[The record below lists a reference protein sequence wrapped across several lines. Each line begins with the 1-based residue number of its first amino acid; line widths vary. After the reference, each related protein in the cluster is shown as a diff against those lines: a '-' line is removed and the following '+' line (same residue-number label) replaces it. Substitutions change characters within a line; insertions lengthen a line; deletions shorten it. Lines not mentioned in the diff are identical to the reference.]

1 MRVGIAAR
9 QETILP
15 PTLPLQS
22 MGFAALD
29 KKWQDRWEKA
39 GTYEAIEDPARP
51 KYYVLDMFPYP
62 SGAGLHVGHPLGY
75 IATDIV
81 ARYKRHQG
89 YAVLHPMGFDAF
101 GLPAETYALRTGIHP
116 AITTEQNIARYT
128 AQLRRIGLGY
138 PWNRA
143 VKTSDPTYYKW
154 TQYIFLLLFSH
165 WYDKKRQKAR
175 PIHELMAIFETTG
188 NLSVEAATSYVG
200 TFTAEEW
207 KSWSEKQRSDVLM
220 HYRLAYTAEGMVNW
234 CPALGTVLA
243 NEEVKDG
250 FSERGGH
257 PVYRVPMRQWFLRI
271 TAYAERLLEGLEKID
286 WPEAIKEQQR
296 NWIGRS
302 EGALIYFEAYTP
314 AGEKVRIEVFSTRP
328 DTLWGA
334 TFLALAPE
342 HPLVEKLTAPHQKA
356 AVEAYQE
363 ATQRR
368 SERDRLIGGATPTGV
383 PLGTYAIHPYTGEK
397 LPIWISDYV
406 LMGYGTGAIMAV
418 PAHDQRDWLFAKH
431 FHLPIRSILAGIS
444 AENQAYEAKDGIL
457 TDSGVLTGLSVPE
470 AIARI
475 RELLAQDGK
484 GQPTVQ
490 YRLRDV
496 VFSRQR
502 YWGEPFPIIWRD
514 AIPYPVP
521 LEELPVTLPPVE
533 RYEPTGDGRSP
544 LARITEW
551 VNYQGGQRETDTMPG
566 WAGSSWYFLRYCD
579 PHNSTAPAHP
589 EKLRYWLPVD
599 LYVGGAEHAVGH
611 LLYARFWTHFLCDL
625 GLAPV
630 AEPFQKLVNQ
640 GMILSRSIIIYKDKS
655 APRFV
660 SADLIP
666 PDQKANYLPIR
677 IDIHLANDT
686 QVDIDGFRAWM
697 PEYQDA
703 EFVPNAE
710 GVFHGEPI
718 IEKMSKSFHNVVTPD
733 ELCETYGAD
742 TFRLYEMFLGPLTQ
756 TKPWDPRGIQGPYQ
770 FLRRLWRFLTQTE
783 VVEPFAP
790 LNLPPD
796 EPTREELRHLHHL
809 IKRITEDLDRL
820 SFNTCV
826 SHFMS
831 FLNEMQ
837 RLGCRKRAI
846 WEPVLI
852 LLEPFAP
859 HIASELWERLGHTTP
874 LQEAPWPTYAPALL
888 QAETITY
895 PVSVNGKLRFHIDLP
910 ADFPPTDIENH
921 VRTDPRLS
929 RYTQDKPIKR
939 IVVVPSKI
947 INVVV

>member
-1 MRVGIAAR
+1 
-9 QETILP
+9 
-15 PTLPLQS
+15 
-22 MGFAALD
+22 MGFSALD
-29 KKWQDRWEKA
+29 KKWQARWEKE
-39 GTYEAIEDPARP
+39 GTYEVQEDPSRP

-101 GLPAETYALRTGIHP
+101 GLPAENYALRTGIHP
-116 AITTEQNIARYT
+116 AITTEENIARYT
-128 AQLRRIGLGY
+128 AQLKRIGLGY
-138 PWNRA
+138 PWQRA
-143 VKTSDPTYYKW
+143 VKTCDPKYYKW

-165 WYDKKRQKAR
+165 WYDKKLQKAR
-175 PIHELMAIFETTG
+175 PIQELISIFETSG
-188 NLSVEAATSYVG
+188 NASVEAATTYAG
-200 TFTAEEW
+200 TFSAQDW
-207 KSWSEKQRSDVLM
+207 KSWSEKARAEVLM
-220 HYRLAYTAEGMVNW
+220 QYRLAYTAEGIVNW

-271 TAYAERLLEGLEKID
+271 TAYAERLLEGLNEID

-302 EGALIYFEAYTP
+302 EGALIYFEAETSS
-314 AGEKVRIEVFSTRP
+314 GEKVRVEVFSTRP

-334 TFLALAPE
+334 TFLVLAPE
-342 HPLVEKLTAPHQKA
+342 HPLVEKLTSPVQKE
-356 AVEAYQE
+356 AVRLYQE
-363 ATQRR
+363 AVQRR
-368 SERDRLIGGATPTGV
+368 SERERMIGGATPTGV
-383 PLGTYAIHPYTGEK
+383 FLGSYAIHPYTGET

-418 PAHDQRDWLFAKH
+418 PAHDQRDWIFAKH
-431 FHLPIRSILAGIS
+431 FGLPIRSIISGIS
-444 AENQAYEAKDGIL
+444 AEDRAYEAREGVLI
-457 TDSGVLTGLSVPE
+457 DSDFLTGLSVSE

-475 RELLAQDGK
+475 REALAQDGK
-484 GQPTVQ
+484 GKPAVQ

-502 YWGEPFPIIWRD
+502 YWGEPFPIVWREG
-514 AIPYPVP
+514 IPEP
-521 LEELPVTLPPVE
+521 LPFEELPVTLPPVE

-544 LARITEW
+544 LARIQEW

-579 PHNSTAPAHP
+579 PHNDTALADL
-589 EKLRYWLPVD
+589 EKLRYWMPVD
-599 LYVGGAEHAVGH
+599 LYVGGSEHAVGH
-611 LLYARFWTHFLCDL
+611 LLYARFWTHFLYDL
-625 GLAPV
+625 GLVPV
-630 AEPFQKLVNQ
+630 KEPFRKLVNQ
-640 GMILSRSIIIYKDKS
+640 GMILGRSLLIYKDKS
-655 APRFV
+655 AHRFV

-666 PDQKANYLPIR
+666 PDQKDLYIPIR

-686 QVDIDGFRAWM
+686 QVDLNAFRQWM
-697 PEYQDA
+697 PEYKDA
-703 EFVPNAE
+703 EFIPNSEGLFHAE
-710 GVFHGEPI
+710 PLT
-718 IEKMSKSFHNVVTPD
+718 EKMSKSFHNVITPD

-770 FLRRLWRFLTQTE
+770 FLRRLWRFLTQTDAI
-783 VVEPFAP
+783 EPASP
-790 LNLPPD
+790 LSLPPD
-796 EPTREELRHLHHL
+796 EPTREELRHLHLL
-809 IKRITEDLDRL
+809 IKRVTEDIERL

-826 SHFMS
+826 AHFMS

-859 HIASELWERLGHTTP
+859 HIASELWERLGHQVP
-874 LQEAPWPTYAPALL
+874 LQSAPWPTYNPALL
-888 QAETITY
+888 ETATITY
-895 PVSVNGKLRFHIDLP
+895 PVSVNGKLRFHIILP
-910 ADFPPTDIENH
+910 ADISPAEIEH
-921 VRTDPRLS
+921 HIRIDPRLE

>member
-1 MRVGIAAR
+1 
-9 QETILP
+9 
-15 PTLPLQS
+15 
-22 MGFAALD
+22 MGFSALD
-29 KKWQDRWEKA
+29 KKWQAHWEKE
-39 GTYEAIEDPARP
+39 GIYEVQEDPLRP

-89 YAVLHPMGFDAF
+89 YVVLHPMGFDAF
-101 GLPAETYALRTGIHP
+101 GLPAENYALRTGIHP
-116 AITTEQNIARYT
+116 AVTTEENIARYT
-128 AQLRRIGLGY
+128 AQLKRIGLGY
-138 PWNRA
+138 PWKRA
-143 VKTSDPTYYKW
+143 VKTCDPQYYRW

-165 WYDKKRQKAR
+165 WYDKKLQKAR
-175 PIHELMAIFETTG
+175 PIQELISIFETSG
-188 NLSVEAATSYVG
+188 NASVEAATTYTG
-200 TFTAEEW
+200 TFSAREW
-207 KSWSEKQRSDVLM
+207 KSWSEKAQAEVLM
-220 HYRLAYTAEGMVNW
+220 HYRLAYTAEGIVNW

-271 TAYAERLLEGLEKID
+271 TAYAERLLEGLNEID

-302 EGALIYFEAYTP
+302 EGALIYFEAETP
-314 AGEKVRIEVFSTRP
+314 DAEKVRLEVFSTRP

-334 TFLALAPE
+334 TFLVLAPE
-342 HPLVEKLTAPHQKA
+342 HPLVEKLTSPAQR
-356 AVEAYQE
+356 ESIRIYQE
-363 ATQRR
+363 AVQRR
-368 SERDRLIGGATPTGV
+368 SERERMIGGATPTGV
-383 PLGTYAIHPYTGEK
+383 SLGSYAIHPYTGEK

-418 PAHDQRDWLFAKH
+418 PAHDPRDWLFAKH
-431 FHLPIRSILAGIS
+431 FGLPIRSILSGIS
-444 AENQAYEAKDGIL
+444 AEDQAYEDREGTLI
-457 TDSGVLTGLSVPE
+457 DSDFLTGLSVSE

-475 RELLAQDGK
+475 REALAQDGK
-484 GQPTVQ
+484 GKPAVQ

-502 YWGEPFPIIWRD
+502 YWGEPFPIVWREG
-514 AIPYPVP
+514 IPEPIP
-521 LEELPVTLPPVE
+521 FEALPVTLPPID

-544 LARITEW
+544 LARIREW

-579 PHNSTAPAHP
+579 PHNDTSPANP
-589 EKLRYWLPVD
+589 EKLRYWMPVD
-599 LYVGGAEHAVGH
+599 LYVGGSEHAVGH
-611 LLYARFWTHFLCDL
+611 LLYARFWTHFLHDL

-630 AEPFQKLVNQ
+630 REPFRKLINQ
-640 GMILSRSIIIYKDKS
+640 GMILGRSLLIYKHKS
-655 APRFV
+655 AHRFV

-666 PDQKANYLPIR
+666 PDQKDLYLPIR

-686 QVDIDGFRAWM
+686 QVDINAFRQWM
-697 PEYQDA
+697 PEYKDA
-703 EFVPNAE
+703 EFVPNSEGLFHAE
-710 GVFHGEPI
+710 PLT
-718 IEKMSKSFHNVVTPD
+718 EKMSKSFHNVVTPD
-733 ELCETYGAD
+733 ELCEAYGAD

-756 TKPWDPRGIQGPYQ
+756 TKPWDPRGILGPYQ
-770 FLRRLWRFLTQTE
+770 FLRRLWRFLTQTDAI
-783 VVEPFAP
+783 EPYSP
-790 LNLPPD
+790 LSLPDD
-796 EPTREELRHLHHL
+796 EPTREELRQLHLL
-809 IKRITEDLDRL
+809 IKRITEDIERL

-837 RLGCRKRAI
+837 RLGCRRRAI

-859 HIASELWERLGHTTP
+859 HIACELWERLGHQTP
-874 LQEAPWPTYAPALL
+874 LQQAPWPTYDPALL
-888 QAETITY
+888 QTETITY

-910 ADFPPTDIENH
+910 ADISPAEIET
-921 VRTDPRLS
+921 RIRIDPRLE

>member
-1 MRVGIAAR
+1 
-9 QETILP
+9 
-15 PTLPLQS
+15 
-22 MGFAALD
+22 MGSVLLHPMDFSALD
-29 KKWQDRWEKA
+29 KKWQAYWEKI
-39 GTYEAIEDPARP
+39 GLYEVEENSARP

-75 IATDIV
+75 IATDII

-101 GLPAETYALRTGIHP
+101 GLPAENYALRTGIHP
-116 AITTEQNIARYT
+116 AITTEENITRYT
-128 AQLRRIGLGY
+128 AQLKRIGLGY
-138 PWNRA
+138 PWKRA
-143 VKTSDPTYYKW
+143 VKTCDPAYYKW
-154 TQYIFLLLFSH
+154 TQYIFLLLFTH
-165 WYDKKRQKAR
+165 WYDKKLQKAR
-175 PIHELMAIFETTG
+175 PIEELIKIFETLG
-188 NLSVEAATSYVG
+188 NASVEAATTYTGIFS
-200 TFTAEEW
+200 AQEW
-207 KSWSEKQRSDVLM
+207 ASWSEKERAEVLM

-271 TAYAERLLEGLEKID
+271 TAYADRLLEGLNEID

-302 EGALIYFEAYTP
+302 EGALIYFEAETP
-314 AGEKVRIEVFSTRP
+314 EAQKVRLEVFSTRP

-334 TFLALAPE
+334 TFLVLAPE
-342 HPLVEKLTAPHQKA
+342 HPLVETLTAPSQKA
-356 AVEAYQE
+356 SVQAYQE
-363 ATQRR
+363 AAQRR

-383 PLGTYAIHPYTGEK
+383 FLGSYAIHPYTSEK

-431 FHLPIRSILAGIS
+431 FGLPIRSILSGVS
-444 AENQAYEAKDGIL
+444 AEDHAYEAKEGIL
-457 TDSGVLTGLSVPE
+457 INSDFLTGLSVPE
-470 AIARI
+470 AIQRI
-475 RELLAQDGK
+475 REALAKDGK
-484 GQPTVQ
+484 GKPTVQ

-502 YWGEPFPIIWRD
+502 YWGEPFPIVWREG
-514 AIPYPVP
+514 IPEP
-521 LEELPVTLPPVE
+521 LPFDELPVTLPQVE

-544 LARITEW
+544 LARIQEW
-551 VNYQGGQRETDTMPG
+551 VNYRGAQRETDTMPG

-579 PHNSTAPAHP
+579 PHNDTALADS

-599 LYVGGAEHAVGH
+599 LYVGGSEHAVGH
-611 LLYARFWTHFLCDL
+611 LLYARFWTHFLYDL

-630 AEPFQKLVNQ
+630 QEPFRKLVNQ
-640 GMILSRSIIIYKDKS
+640 GMILGRSLLIYKDKS

-666 PDQKANYLPIR
+666 PDQKAHYIPIR
-677 IDIHLANDT
+677 IDIRLANDT
-686 QVDIDGFRAWM
+686 QIDIEGFRQWM
-697 PEYQDA
+697 PEYKDA
-703 EFVPNAE
+703 EFILNAQ
-710 GVFHGEPI
+710 GLFLGEPL

-770 FLRRLWRFLTQTE
+770 FLRRLWRFLTQTDAL
-783 VVEPFAP
+783 EPYAP
-790 LNLPPD
+790 LFLPTD
-796 EPTREELRHLHHL
+796 EPTREELRHLHLL
-809 IKRITEDLDRL
+809 IKRITDDIERL
-820 SFNTCV
+820 SLNTCV
-826 SHFMS
+826 SHFMT

-837 RLGCRKRAI
+837 RLGCRKRAV

-859 HIASELWERLGHTTP
+859 HIASELWERLGHQTP
-874 LQEAPWPTYAPALL
+874 LQLAPWPTYEPALL
-888 QAETITY
+888 QTDTVTY

-910 ADFPPTDIENH
+910 ADISSAEIENH
-921 VRTDPRLS
+921 IRTDARLQ

-939 IVVVPSKI
+939 IVVVPQKI

>member
-1 MRVGIAAR
+1 
-9 QETILP
+9 
-15 PTLPLQS
+15 
-22 MGFAALD
+22 MGFSALD
-29 KKWQDRWEKA
+29 KKWQAYWEKI
-39 GTYEAIEDPARP
+39 GLYEVEEDSAQP

-75 IATDIV
+75 IATDII

-101 GLPAETYALRTGIHP
+101 GLPAENYALRTGIHP
-116 AITTEQNIARYT
+116 AITTEENIARYT
-128 AQLRRIGLGY
+128 AQLKRIGLGY
-138 PWNRA
+138 PWKRA
-143 VKTSDPTYYKW
+143 VKTCDPAYYKW
-154 TQYIFLLLFSH
+154 TQYIFLLLFTH
-165 WYDKKRQKAR
+165 WYDKKLQKAR
-175 PIHELMAIFETTG
+175 PIAELVKIFETSG
-188 NLSVEAATSYVG
+188 NAPVEAATTYSG
-200 TFTAEEW
+200 IFSAQDW
-207 KSWSEKQRSDVLM
+207 AGWSEKERAEVLM

-271 TAYAERLLEGLEKID
+271 TAYAERLLEGLNEID

-302 EGALIYFEAYTP
+302 EGALIYFEAETP
-314 AGEKVRIEVFSTRP
+314 EAQKVRLEVFSTRP

-334 TFLALAPE
+334 TFLVLAPE
-342 HPLVEKLTAPHQKA
+342 HPLVETLTAPSQKA
-356 AVEAYQE
+356 SVQAYQE
-363 ATQRR
+363 AAQRR

-383 PLGTYAIHPYTGEK
+383 FLGTYAIHPYTGEK

-418 PAHDQRDWLFAKH
+418 PAHDQRDWLFAMH
-431 FHLPIRSILAGIS
+431 FGLPIRSILSGVC
-444 AENQAYEAKDGIL
+444 AEDHAYEAKEGIL
-457 TDSGVLTGLSVPE
+457 INSDFLTGLSVPE
-470 AIARI
+470 AIQRI
-475 RELLAQDGK
+475 REALAKDGK
-484 GQPTVQ
+484 GKPTVQ

-502 YWGEPFPIIWRD
+502 YWGEPFPIVWREG
-514 AIPYPVP
+514 IPEP
-521 LEELPVTLPPVE
+521 LPFGELPVTLPQVE

-544 LARITEW
+544 LARIQEW
-551 VNYQGGQRETDTMPG
+551 VNYRGGQRETDTMPG

-579 PHNSTAPAHP
+579 PDNDTALADP

-599 LYVGGAEHAVGH
+599 LYVGGSEHAVGH
-611 LLYARFWTHFLCDL
+611 LLYARFWTHFLYDL

-630 AEPFQKLVNQ
+630 QEPFKKLVNQ
-640 GMILSRSIIIYKDKS
+640 GMILGRSVLIYKDKS

-666 PDQKANYLPIR
+666 PDQKDHYIPIR
-677 IDIHLANDT
+677 IDIRLANDT
-686 QVDIDGFRAWM
+686 QIDIEGFRQWM
-697 PEYQDA
+697 PEYKDA
-703 EFVPNAE
+703 EFIPNPE
-710 GVFHGEPI
+710 GLFLGEPL

-770 FLRRLWRFLTQTE
+770 FLRRLWRFLTQTDAIQ
-783 VVEPFAP
+783 PYAP
-790 LNLPPD
+790 LALPTD
-796 EPTREELRHLHHL
+796 EPTREELRHLHLL
-809 IKRITEDLDRL
+809 IKRITDDIERL
-820 SFNTCV
+820 SLNTCV
-826 SHFMS
+826 SHFMT

-837 RLGCRKRAI
+837 RLSCRKRAV

-859 HIASELWERLGHTTP
+859 HIASELWERLGHQIP
-874 LQEAPWPTYAPALL
+874 LQLATWPTYEPALL
-888 QAETITY
+888 QTDTVTY

-910 ADFPPTDIENH
+910 ADISSAEIENH
-921 VRTDPRLS
+921 IRTDARLQ

-939 IVVVPSKI
+939 IVVVPQKI

>member
-1 MRVGIAAR
+1 
-9 QETILP
+9 
-15 PTLPLQS
+15 
-22 MGFAALD
+22 MGFSALD
-29 KKWQDRWEKA
+29 KKWQAYWEKEEI
-39 GTYEAIEDPARP
+39 YEVQEDPSRP
-51 KYYVLDMFPYP
+51 RYYVLDMFPYP

-101 GLPAETYALRTGIHP
+101 GLPAENYALRTGIHP
-116 AITTEQNIARYT
+116 AITTEENIARYT
-128 AQLRRIGLGY
+128 AQLKRIGLGY
-138 PWNRA
+138 PWKRA
-143 VKTSDPTYYKW
+143 VKTCDPKYYRW

-165 WYDKKRQKAR
+165 WYDKKLQKAR
-175 PIHELMAIFETTG
+175 PIHELISIFETSG
-188 NLSVEAATSYVG
+188 NASVEAATTYTG
-200 TFTAEEW
+200 TFSAQDW
-207 KSWSEKQRSDVLM
+207 KSWSEKVRAEVLM
-220 HYRLAYTAEGMVNW
+220 HYRLAYTAEGIVNW

-271 TAYAERLLEGLEKID
+271 TAYADRLLEGLNEID

-302 EGALIYFEAYTP
+302 EGALIYFEAETP
-314 AGEKVRIEVFSTRP
+314 GGEKLRVEVFSTRP

-334 TFLALAPE
+334 TFLVLAPE
-342 HPLVEKLTAPHQKA
+342 HPLVEKLTAPAQKE
-356 AVEAYQE
+356 AVQIYQE
-363 ATQRR
+363 ASQRR
-368 SERDRLIGGATPTGV
+368 SERERMIGGATPTGV
-383 PLGTYAIHPYTGEK
+383 FLGSYALHPYTGEK

-431 FHLPIRSILAGIS
+431 FGLPIRSILSGIC
-444 AENQAYEAKDGIL
+444 AEDRACEAKEGTLVNSDF
-457 TDSGVLTGLSVPE
+457 LTGLSVPE
-470 AIARI
+470 AIQRI
-475 RELLAQDGK
+475 REALARDGK
-484 GQPTVQ
+484 GKPAVQ

-502 YWGEPFPIIWRD
+502 YWGEPFPIVWRD
-514 AIPYPVP
+514 SIAEP
-521 LEELPVTLPPVE
+521 LPFEELPVTLPPVE

-544 LARITEW
+544 LARIQEW
-551 VNYQGGQRETDTMPG
+551 VNYEGGQRETDTMPG

-579 PHNSTAPAHP
+579 PHNDTALADP
-589 EKLRYWLPVD
+589 EKLRYWMPVD
-599 LYVGGAEHAVGH
+599 LYVGGSEHAVGH
-611 LLYARFWTHFLCDL
+611 LLYARFWTHFLYDL
-625 GLAPV
+625 GLVPV
-630 AEPFQKLVNQ
+630 KEPFRKLVNQ
-640 GMILSRSIIIYKDKS
+640 GMILGRSLLIYKEKS
-655 APRFV
+655 AHRFV

-666 PDQKANYLPIR
+666 PDQKDLYIPIR

-686 QVDIDGFRAWM
+686 QVDINAFRQWM
-697 PEYQDA
+697 PEYKDA
-703 EFVPNAE
+703 EFIPNAE
-710 GVFHGEPI
+710 GLFHAEPLT
-718 IEKMSKSFHNVVTPD
+718 EKMSKSFHNVVTPD

-770 FLRRLWRFLTQTE
+770 FLRRLWRFLTRTDAI
-783 VVEPFAP
+783 EPASP
-790 LNLPPD
+790 LSLPNE
-796 EPTREELRHLHHL
+796 EPTREELRHLHLL
-809 IKRITEDLDRL
+809 IKRITEDIERL

-837 RLGCRKRAI
+837 RLECRKRAI

-859 HIASELWERLGHTTP
+859 HIASELWERLGHQTP
-874 LQEAPWPTYAPALL
+874 LQQAPWPTYDPALL
-888 QAETITY
+888 QTETITY

-910 ADFPPTDIENH
+910 ADISPDEIENH
-921 VRTDPRLS
+921 IRIDPRLE
-929 RYTQDKPIKR
+929 RYTRDKPIKR

-947 INVVV
+947 INVVI

>member
-1 MRVGIAAR
+1 
-9 QETILP
+9 
-15 PTLPLQS
+15 
-22 MGFAALD
+22 MGFSALD
-29 KKWQDRWEKA
+29 KKWQARWEKE
-39 GTYEAIEDPARP
+39 GTYEVQEDPSRP

-101 GLPAETYALRTGIHP
+101 GLPAENYALRTGIHP
-116 AITTEQNIARYT
+116 AITTEENIARYT
-128 AQLRRIGLGY
+128 AQLKRIGLGY
-138 PWNRA
+138 PWQRA
-143 VKTSDPTYYKW
+143 VKTCDPKYYKW

-165 WYDKKRQKAR
+165 WYDKKLQKAR
-175 PIHELMAIFETTG
+175 PIQELISIFETSG
-188 NLSVEAATSYVG
+188 NASVEAATTYAG
-200 TFTAEEW
+200 TFSAQDW
-207 KSWSEKQRSDVLM
+207 KSWSEKARAEVLM
-220 HYRLAYTAEGMVNW
+220 QYRLAYTAEGIVNW

-271 TAYAERLLEGLEKID
+271 TAYAERLLEGLNEID

-302 EGALIYFEAYTP
+302 EGALIYFEAETSS
-314 AGEKVRIEVFSTRP
+314 GEKVRVEVFSTRP

-334 TFLALAPE
+334 TFLVLAPE
-342 HPLVEKLTAPHQKA
+342 HPLVEKLTSPVQKE
-356 AVEAYQE
+356 AVRLYQE
-363 ATQRR
+363 AVQRR
-368 SERDRLIGGATPTGV
+368 SERERMIGGATPTGV
-383 PLGTYAIHPYTGEK
+383 FLGSYAIHPYTGET

-418 PAHDQRDWLFAKH
+418 PAHDQRDWIFAKH
-431 FHLPIRSILAGIS
+431 FGLPIRSIISGIS
-444 AENQAYEAKDGIL
+444 AEDRAYEAREGVL
-457 TDSGVLTGLSVPE
+457 TDSDFLTGLSVSE

-475 RELLAQDGK
+475 REALAQDGK
-484 GQPTVQ
+484 GKPAVQ

-502 YWGEPFPIIWRD
+502 YWGEPFPIVWREG
-514 AIPYPVP
+514 IPEP
-521 LEELPVTLPPVE
+521 LPFEELPVTLPPVE

-544 LARITEW
+544 LARIQEW

-579 PHNSTAPAHP
+579 PHNDTALADL
-589 EKLRYWLPVD
+589 EKLRYWMPVD
-599 LYVGGAEHAVGH
+599 LYVGGSEHAVGH
-611 LLYARFWTHFLCDL
+611 LLYARFWTHFLYDL
-625 GLAPV
+625 GLVPV
-630 AEPFQKLVNQ
+630 KEPFRKLVNQ
-640 GMILSRSIIIYKDKS
+640 GMILGRSLLIYKDKS
-655 APRFV
+655 AHRFV

-666 PDQKANYLPIR
+666 PDQKDLYIPIR

-686 QVDIDGFRAWM
+686 QVDLNAFRQWM
-697 PEYQDA
+697 PEYKDA
-703 EFVPNAE
+703 EFIPNSEGLFHAE
-710 GVFHGEPI
+710 PLT
-718 IEKMSKSFHNVVTPD
+718 EKMSKSFHNVITPD

-770 FLRRLWRFLTQTE
+770 FLRRLWRFLTQTDAI
-783 VVEPFAP
+783 EPASP
-790 LNLPPD
+790 LSLPPD
-796 EPTREELRHLHHL
+796 EPTREELRHLHLL
-809 IKRITEDLDRL
+809 IKRVTEDIERL

-826 SHFMS
+826 AHFMS

-859 HIASELWERLGHTTP
+859 HIASELWERLGHQVP
-874 LQEAPWPTYAPALL
+874 LQSAPWPTYNPALL
-888 QAETITY
+888 ETATITY
-895 PVSVNGKLRFHIDLP
+895 PVSVNGKLRFHIILP
-910 ADFPPTDIENH
+910 ADISPAEIEQH
-921 VRTDPRLS
+921 IRIDPRLE

>member
-1 MRVGIAAR
+1 
-9 QETILP
+9 
-15 PTLPLQS
+15 
-22 MGFAALD
+22 MGFSALD
-29 KKWQDRWEKA
+29 KKWQARWEKE
-39 GTYEAIEDPARP
+39 GTYEVQEDPSRP

-101 GLPAETYALRTGIHP
+101 GLPAENYALRTGIHP
-116 AITTEQNIARYT
+116 AITTEENIARYT
-128 AQLRRIGLGY
+128 AQLKRIGLGY
-138 PWNRA
+138 PWQRA
-143 VKTSDPTYYKW
+143 VKTCDPKYYKW
-154 TQYIFLLLFSH
+154 TQHIFLLLFSH
-165 WYDKKRQKAR
+165 WYDKKLQKAR
-175 PIHELMAIFETTG
+175 PIQELISIFETSG
-188 NLSVEAATSYVG
+188 NASVEAATTYAG
-200 TFTAEEW
+200 TFSAQDW
-207 KSWSEKQRSDVLM
+207 KSWSEKARAEVLM
-220 HYRLAYTAEGMVNW
+220 QYRLAYTAEGIVNW

-271 TAYAERLLEGLEKID
+271 TAYAERLLEGLNEID

-302 EGALIYFEAYTP
+302 EGALIYFEAETSS
-314 AGEKVRIEVFSTRP
+314 GEKVRVEVFSTRP

-334 TFLALAPE
+334 TFLVLAPE
-342 HPLVEKLTAPHQKA
+342 HPLVEKLTSPVQKE
-356 AVEAYQE
+356 AVRLYQE
-363 ATQRR
+363 AVQRR
-368 SERDRLIGGATPTGV
+368 SERERMIGGATPTGV
-383 PLGTYAIHPYTGEK
+383 FLGSYAIHPYTGET

-418 PAHDQRDWLFAKH
+418 PAHDQRDWIFAKH
-431 FHLPIRSILAGIS
+431 FGLPIRSIISGIS
-444 AENQAYEAKDGIL
+444 AEDRAYEAREGVL
-457 TDSGVLTGLSVPE
+457 TDSDFLTGLSVSE
-470 AIARI
+470 AIVRI
-475 RELLAQDGK
+475 REALAQDGK
-484 GQPTVQ
+484 GKPAVQ

-502 YWGEPFPIIWRD
+502 YWGEPFPIVWREG
-514 AIPYPVP
+514 IPEP
-521 LEELPVTLPPVE
+521 LPFEELPVTLPPVE

-544 LARITEW
+544 LARIQEW

-579 PHNSTAPAHP
+579 PHNDTSLADL
-589 EKLRYWLPVD
+589 EKLRYWMPVD
-599 LYVGGAEHAVGH
+599 LYVGGSEHAVGH
-611 LLYARFWTHFLCDL
+611 LLYARFWTHFLYDL
-625 GLAPV
+625 GLVPV
-630 AEPFQKLVNQ
+630 KEPFRKLVNQ
-640 GMILSRSIIIYKDKS
+640 GMILGRSLLIYKDKS
-655 APRFV
+655 AHRFV

-666 PDQKANYLPIR
+666 PDQKDLYIPIR

-686 QVDIDGFRAWM
+686 QVDLNAFRQWM
-697 PEYQDA
+697 PEYKDA
-703 EFVPNAE
+703 EFIPNSEGLFHAE
-710 GVFHGEPI
+710 PLT
-718 IEKMSKSFHNVVTPD
+718 EKMSKSFHNVITPD

-770 FLRRLWRFLTQTE
+770 FLRRLWRFLTQTDAI
-783 VVEPFAP
+783 EPASP
-790 LNLPPD
+790 LSLPPD
-796 EPTREELRHLHHL
+796 EPTREELRHLHLL
-809 IKRITEDLDRL
+809 IKRVTEDIERL

-826 SHFMS
+826 AHFMS

-859 HIASELWERLGHTTP
+859 HIASELWERLGHQVP
-874 LQEAPWPTYAPALL
+874 LQSAPWPTYNPALL
-888 QAETITY
+888 ETATITY
-895 PVSVNGKLRFHIDLP
+895 PVSVNGKLRFHIILP
-910 ADFPPTDIENH
+910 ADISPAEIEQH
-921 VRTDPRLS
+921 IRIDPRLE